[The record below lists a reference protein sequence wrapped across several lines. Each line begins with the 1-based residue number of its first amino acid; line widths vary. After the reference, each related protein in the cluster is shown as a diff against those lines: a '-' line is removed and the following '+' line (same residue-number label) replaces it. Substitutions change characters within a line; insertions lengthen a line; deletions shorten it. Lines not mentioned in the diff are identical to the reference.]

1 MDLASHP
8 GLPSCRYPLSL
19 KPALWDCLQ
28 TPIPTL
34 TRGVTLVLANGSFA
48 CGQEMTGMPTPL
60 ATLLAEAQS
69 NNSQIDAAD
78 HAWKAAT
85 HVADQVKTLPDP
97 QFTVQSF
104 SVGSPKPF
112 AGFSNS
118 DFAYVGF
125 GASQDIPFA
134 GKLRLKGDVANRN
147 ADMQQAEADML
158 RISVSDQVKIIYLRL
173 AYLDATLSILARNDA
188 VLKPLIETG
197 LSKYSLGQGSQA
209 DVLKAQIEHT
219 KILREV
225 TMHHEEMGQLQANL
239 KALLHRTQS
248 SPEIIPELLSVTPLQ
263 KTAEEL
269 QGLVLTHNPEVSLGT
284 ADVQKQDAML
294 KSAQR
299 EGKPDFN
306 VSYMFQQTGGGYR
319 DYYMLSLNMRL
330 PRHKRVE
337 AAVAEASESLERS
350 RKELDS
356 QVQQQLSEV
365 QKQYIVVT
373 NSEELL
379 KEYRDG
385 LVPQAQAAYR
395 AELTTYESGKGTFA
409 TVLSSLIDLLTFE
422 HDYQQ
427 VILDH
432 ETALARLE
440 ALTGAQLR

>member
-1 MDLASHP
+1 M
-8 GLPSCRYPLSL
+8 
-19 KPALWDCLQ
+19 KFALYWAFWALCS
-28 TPIPTL
+28 
-34 TRGVTLVLANGSFA
+34 GALVLAGGSSA
-48 CGQEMTGMPTPL
+48 YGQEITGIPTPL

-85 HVADQVKTLPDP
+85 HVADQVKTLLDP

-118 DFAYVGF
+118 DFAYIGF
-125 GASQDIPFA
+125 GASQDLPFA

-147 ADMQQAEADML
+147 ADMQQAQTDLL
-158 RISVSDQVKIIYLRL
+158 RVSVTDQIKIIYLRL

-197 LSKYSLGQGSQA
+197 LSKYSLGQGPQA

-225 TMHHEEMGQLQANL
+225 TMHHEEMGQLQASL
-239 KALLHRTQS
+239 KALLHRPQS
-248 SPEIIPELLSVTPLQ
+248 SPEIITEPLSVTPLRM
-263 KTAEEL
+263 TAEEL
-269 QGLVLTHNPEVSLGT
+269 QGLVLTHNPEVSLGKS
-284 ADVQKQDAML
+284 DVQKQDAIL

-319 DYYMLSLNMRL
+319 DYYMLTFNMRL

-337 AAVAEASESLERS
+337 AGVAEAAESLERS
-350 RKELDS
+350 KKELDS
-356 QVQQQLSEV
+356 QVQEKLAEV

-373 NSEELL
+373 NSKELL

-385 LVPQAQAAYR
+385 LVPQSQAAYR

-427 VILDH
+427 AILDH